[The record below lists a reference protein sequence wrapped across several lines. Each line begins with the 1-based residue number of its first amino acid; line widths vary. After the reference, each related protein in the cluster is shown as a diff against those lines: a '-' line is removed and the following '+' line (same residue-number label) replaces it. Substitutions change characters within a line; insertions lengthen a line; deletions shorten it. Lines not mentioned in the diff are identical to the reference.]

1 MSDNLY
7 TDSDDN
13 IEEGYV
19 IIDNATTNFG
29 HEGINKPQKAVSS
42 GVTDQN
48 RKSLYSFLANI
59 DIKSSSSKPSK
70 NKDLSASI
78 PKDNSVLKTTPEYVP
93 FKESDISIEHINEI
107 VESFNPYMSEPVDFN
122 LIKDHELFYRQLLW
136 CVLQGPVGL
145 STLTSFTGSKESR
158 IRDNFEGGNVTV
170 RQWRATCQLMKDK
183 LKREKIDIHCKM
195 MTELQDYFPNEYY
208 PLRRK
213 IVPRKEN
220 PCIRDLARSHYQRN

>member
-13 IEEGYV
+13 IEDGYV
-19 IIDNATTNFG
+19 IIDDDTTNYV

-59 DIKSSSSKPSK
+59 DIKSSLSKPSK
-70 NKDLSASI
+70 NKDLSAAI
-78 PKDNSVLKTTPEYVP
+78 PKDNSVLETTPEYVP
-93 FKESDISIEHINEI
+93 FKESDISIDHINEI
-107 VESFNPYMSEPVDFN
+107 VKSFKPYMNELVDFS
-122 LIKDHELFYRQLLW
+122 LIKNRELFYKQLLW

-145 STLTSFTGSKESR
+145 NTLTSFTESKESR

-183 LKREKIDIHCKM
+183 LKREKIDIPCKM
-195 MTELQDYFPNEYY
+195 MTEFQDYFPNEYY
-208 PLRRK
+208 PLRRN
-213 IVPRKEN
+213 IVPPKEH
-220 PCIRDLARSHYQRN
+220 PCIRDIARSHYQRN